1 MTATASPA
9 LSAYFTAPLAGVSR
23 ETFNRVWR
31 VHWTEFHVKPGRSA
45 PSGVHSGRAYT
56 RPVHAALADRRAPAV
71 YSESSLTIPFA
82 ALFTLVAALL
92 ETTVLPE
99 LPIVGATAD
108 LVLVCA
114 TAATIVLG
122 IEDGLA
128 AAFLGGLML
137 DLLIPDRPLG
147 TATLTLLLVL
157 SLAMIVARLG
167 GPNRRW
173 LAVAMTV
180 VLTPLLH
187 GLMAV
192 TLVATEGVPL
202 AFSITI
208 VLVAAFM
215 NGVIAIPVATIFG
228 AIERRFGTPERVD
241 W

>member
-1 MTATASPA
+1 M
-9 LSAYFTAPLAGVSR
+9 
-23 ETFNRVWR
+23 
-31 VHWTEFHVKPGRSA
+31 
-45 PSGVHSGRAYT
+45 
-56 RPVHAALADRRAPAV
+56 
-71 YSESSLTIPFA
+71 TIPFA

-99 LPIVGATAD
+99 LPIAGATAD
-108 LVLVCA
+108 LVLICA
-114 TAATIVLG
+114 TAATIILG

-128 AAFLGGLML
+128 AAFLGGLMI

-157 SLAMIVARLG
+157 SLAMVVARLG
-167 GPNRRW
+167 GPSRRW

-187 GLMAV
+187 GLIAV
-192 TLVATEGVPL
+192 VLVATEGVPL
-202 AFSITI
+202 AFSFTT

-215 NGVIAIPVATIFG
+215 NGLIAIPVATLFMW
-228 AIERRFGTPERVD
+228 IEHRFGTAERVD